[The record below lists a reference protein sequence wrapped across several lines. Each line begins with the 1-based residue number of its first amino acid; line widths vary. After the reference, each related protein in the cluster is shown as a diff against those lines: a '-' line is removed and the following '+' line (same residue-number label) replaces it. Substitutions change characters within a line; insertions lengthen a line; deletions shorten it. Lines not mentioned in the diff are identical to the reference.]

1 MFTDWKTIVCMSVVP
16 KLIYKLNVISI
27 HTPAGSWK
35 FLSHLKTHVEMKLK
49 LNRATLKKESKPERL
64 TLPDFYT
71 ELLLRKEEEERYTCA
86 FKLLH

>member
-1 MFTDWKTIVCMSVVP
+1 
-16 KLIYKLNVISI
+16 
-27 HTPAGSWK
+27 
-35 FLSHLKTHVEMKLK
+35 MKLK

>member
-1 MFTDWKTIVCMSVVP
+1 
-16 KLIYKLNVISI
+16 
-27 HTPAGSWK
+27 
-35 FLSHLKTHVEMKLK
+35 MKLK

-71 ELLLRKEEEERYTCA
+71 ELLLKKEEEEERYTCA